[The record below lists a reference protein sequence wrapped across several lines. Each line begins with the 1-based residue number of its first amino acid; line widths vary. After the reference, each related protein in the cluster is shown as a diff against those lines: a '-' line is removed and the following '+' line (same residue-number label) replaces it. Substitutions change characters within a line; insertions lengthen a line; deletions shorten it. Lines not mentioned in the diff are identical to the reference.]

1 MSKEVSIVIRCLN
14 ENENLKVLIPLLL
27 NQTKTDFEIIFVDS
41 GSNDGTL
48 ETISYYINQYNNIFL
63 HHINKKE
70 FTFGKSLN
78 IGFAE
83 TSGQII
89 ISLSAH
95 CFPKNNEWL
104 KNIINPFANQDIGIV
119 YGCQSPHSETMHS
132 ESSVQKTWFSGES
145 KIISGVFL
153 NNGNAAY
160 RKQVWQ
166 ENKFDEKLTGLEDIE
181 LGKKAKIN
189 GWEIFYC
196 AEADVEHLHREN
208 YKTILNRYRRES
220 EAMKNINDNFK
231 SDGDVIKNTFF
242 HCFKG
247 FLRGVNYDIK
257 TSKAS
262 LQPNSD
268 IISIL
273 RYRFSQYLGTYRGYK
288 NDMNKNKMTDLYFY
302 PPKI

>member
-95 CFPKNNEWL
+95 CFPKNNKWL

-247 FLRGVNYDIK
+247 FLR
-257 TSKAS
+257 
-262 LQPNSD
+262 
-268 IISIL
+268 
-273 RYRFSQYLGTYRGYK
+273 
-288 NDMNKNKMTDLYFY
+288 
-302 PPKI
+302 

>member
-1 MSKEVSIVIRCLN
+1 
-14 ENENLKVLIPLLL
+14 
-27 NQTKTDFEIIFVDS
+27 
-41 GSNDGTL
+41 
-48 ETISYYINQYNNIFL
+48 
-63 HHINKKE
+63 
-70 FTFGKSLN
+70 
-78 IGFAE
+78 
-83 TSGQII
+83 
-89 ISLSAH
+89 
-95 CFPKNNEWL
+95 
-104 KNIINPFANQDIGIV
+104 
-119 YGCQSPHSETMHS
+119 MHS

-242 HCFKG
+242 IVLKV
-247 FLRGVNYDIK
+247 LEELIM
-257 TSKAS
+257 
-262 LQPNSD
+262 
-268 IISIL
+268 I
-273 RYRFSQYLGTYRGYK
+273 
-288 NDMNKNKMTDLYFY
+288 
-302 PPKI
+302 